1 MYAIHVKEMVLMN
14 HKKSGMFFLEIIGI
28 AMILI
33 PFIFLIIISINHFIE
48 VNHLLIDF
56 LLPAELSFVIMPGAL
71 IITLIAMKTHNH
83 FKVKS
88 LLFLISII
96 TILMIMFIPSLA
108 GFGNDASLA
117 RGFWFIVTI
126 SATIVYDLATFILC
140 IFALV
145 TLKI

>member
-1 MYAIHVKEMVLMN
+1 MN
-14 HKKSGMFFLEIIGI
+14 HKKSAVFFLEIIGI

-33 PFIFLIIISINHFIE
+33 PFIFLISISINHFIE
-48 VNHLLIDF
+48 INHFLIDF

-71 IITLIAMKTHNH
+71 IITLIALKTHNH

-88 LLFLISII
+88 ILLLISIV
-96 TILMIMFIPSLA
+96 TILMIMFIPTLT

-126 SATIVYDLATFILC
+126 SATIIYDLATFILC
-140 IFALV
+140 IYALV
-145 TLKI
+145 TLKV